1 MTDCEDVRES
11 LVLYAEGELSAEQ
24 SRSVKEHLARCVSC
38 RQEAAGIGEVRSWL
52 LDPDLFLPQDYGWEP
67 LPSSLAARAKGRGTR
82 WVPLTF
88 GSLAWAASVAACV
101 LLGLIFLQTVR
112 DRSSLPGPSTIN
124 LSPADIESLLRRIQS
139 AHARDATA
147 RYLNECQDL
156 LLNLVRAEKNCAGD
170 RHDLSLE
177 VERARELL
185 QRKRMLNTELR
196 APEVSRAKE
205 LCDELENLLVSL
217 STAQKCENSGEL
229 RLMERSIEK
238 QQILLRINL
247 LRAELS

>member
-24 SRSVKEHLARCVSC
+24 SRSIQEHLAWCVSC
-38 RQEAAGIGEVRSWL
+38 RQEAAGIRQIRSWL
-52 LDPDLFLPQDYGWEP
+52 LDPDLFLPQDYGWEI
-67 LPSSLAARAKGRGTR
+67 LPSSLAARAKGRRHR
-82 WVPLTF
+82 WVPSNF

-101 LLGLIFLQTVR
+101 LLGLIFLQTVQ
-112 DRSSLPGPSTIN
+112 DRSSLPGPSTTS
-124 LSPADIESLLRRIQS
+124 LSPADIQSLLRPIRS
-139 AHARDATA
+139 AHAREATA

-156 LLNLVRAEKNCAGD
+156 LLNLVGAEKNCEGD

-185 QRKRMLNTELR
+185 RRKRMLDTELR
-196 APEVSRAKE
+196 APEVARARE

-217 STAQKCENSGEL
+217 SAAQKCESSGEI

>member
-24 SRSVKEHLARCVSC
+24 NRSIQEHLARCVSC
-38 RQEAAGIGEVRSWL
+38 RQEDAGIRQVRSWL
-52 LDPDLFLPQDYGWEP
+52 LDPDLFLPQEYPWES
-67 LPSSLAARAKGRGTR
+67 LPSSLAARVKGRRRR
-82 WVPLTF
+82 WENF
-88 GSLAWAASVAACV
+88 GSLAWVAGVAACL
-101 LLGLIFLQTVR
+101 LLGLILLQTVQ
-112 DRSSLPGPSTIN
+112 DRSSLRRPSTTS
-124 LSPADIESLLRRIQS
+124 LSPVDIQSLVRRIQS
-139 AHARDATA
+139 AHAREATA

-156 LLNLVRAEKNCAGD
+156 LLNLVRAEKNCEGD

-185 QRKRMLNTELR
+185 RHKRMLDVELR
-196 APEVSRAKE
+196 APEVARARE
-205 LCDELENLLVSL
+205 LCDELENLLVGL
-217 STAQKCENSGEL
+217 STAQKSSGEL

-238 QQILLRINL
+238 QRILLRISL

>member
-24 SRSVKEHLARCVSC
+24 NRSIQEHLARCVSC
-38 RQEAAGIGEVRSWL
+38 RHEDAGIGQVRSWL
-52 LDPDLFLPQDYGWEP
+52 LDPDLFLPQEHPWES
-67 LPSSLAARAKGRGTR
+67 LPSSLAARAKGRRVR
-82 WVPLTF
+82 WIPSNF
-88 GSLAWAASVAACV
+88 GSLAWAASLAACL
-101 LLGLIFLQTVR
+101 LLGLMLLQIVQ
-112 DRSSLPGPSTIN
+112 DRSSLRGPSTPPP
-124 LSPADIESLLRRIQS
+124 STADIQSLLRRIQS
-139 AHARDATA
+139 VHARDATA

-156 LLNLVRAEKNCAGD
+156 LLNLVRAEKNCEGD

-185 QRKRMLNTELR
+185 RRKQMLDTELR
-196 APEVSRAKE
+196 TPEVARARE
-205 LCDELENLLVSL
+205 LCDELENLLVGL
-217 STAQKCENSGEL
+217 STAQKCESSGEL

-238 QQILLRINL
+238 QRILLRINL